1 MVPIKL
7 LTRGPSTY
15 AQERID
21 TVGLQVKKNKLRAT
35 SNHNDTREKKI
46 LSGLVQKNGG
56 EPPRKLKTNFDFG
69 GAGWTQ
75 TAIYGL

>member
-1 MVPIKL
+1 
-7 LTRGPSTY
+7 
-15 AQERID
+15 
-21 TVGLQVKKNKLRAT
+21 LRAT